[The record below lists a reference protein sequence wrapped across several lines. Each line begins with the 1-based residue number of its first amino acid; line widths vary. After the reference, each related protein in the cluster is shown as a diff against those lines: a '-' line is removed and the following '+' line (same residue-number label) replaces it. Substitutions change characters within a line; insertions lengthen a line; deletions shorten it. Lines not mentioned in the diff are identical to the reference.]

1 MLIRRME
8 EEESAA
14 IKIQALQRGR
24 IVRKQGTLDR
34 LKAARSAEIVEK
46 QQLRSNTPPEQAI
59 LVLLLP
65 PNPF

>member
-1 MLIRRME
+1 ME

-24 IVRKQGTLDR
+24 IVRKQSTLDR
-34 LKAARSAEIVEK
+34 LKAKRSAEIVEK

-59 LVLLLP
+59 LVLPLP